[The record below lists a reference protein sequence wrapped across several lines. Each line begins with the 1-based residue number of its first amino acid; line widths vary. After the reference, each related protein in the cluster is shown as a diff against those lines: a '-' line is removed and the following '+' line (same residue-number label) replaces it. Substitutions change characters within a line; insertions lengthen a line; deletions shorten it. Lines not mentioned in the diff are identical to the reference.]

1 MNGGGTL
8 STRTPTQLINALK
21 HHFVFAKKK
30 RKKKSVFS
38 NSRIKLKA
46 LLSGN
51 KSMTG
56 IKMRVIK
63 QRKNK
68 EILKRE
74 IKVLDGKNNLEI

>member
-8 STRTPTQLINALK
+8 NTRTPTQLINALK
-21 HHFVFAKKK
+21 HHFVFA
-30 RKKKSVFS
+30 KKKSVFS